1 MAIYEKILY
10 KSRVKLGKEWNAKIM
25 RGTFKYVK
33 KKNPIAEQLR
43 TSKYKSQT
51 VPDKKEKIKE
61 KDEWKELINYLKSL
75 R

>member
-1 MAIYEKILY
+1 
-10 KSRVKLGKEWNAKIM
+10 M
-25 RGTFKYVK
+25 RRTFKYVK
-33 KKNPIAEQLR
+33 KKNPVAEQLR